1 MTCTNCNRLPCMC
14 QNDKA
19 VEKIAR
25 LRHKEREGSIT
36 WVPWADLTHRKQ
48 NYYLDRAE
56 ILLQAILSDPD
67 IPIIEYEP
75 DAELPKN
82 PYDLAENVGMV
93 DGRVANFHQQRSQ
106 GYKRCRQDML
116 KAGWVKEKN
125 RARVLVVGKYA
136 Y

>member
-1 MTCTNCNRLPCMC
+1 MV
-14 QNDKA
+14 NDKA
-19 VEKIAR
+19 VETIAAKIYADWGVSSGGWEAR
-25 LRHKEREGSIT
+25 TDREKEAWLHTAR
-36 WVPWADLTHRKQ
+36 
-48 NYYLDRAE
+48 
-56 ILLQAILSDPD
+56 AILSDPD

-116 KAGWVKEKN
+116 KAGWVKEK
-125 RARVLVVGKYA
+125 K
-136 Y
+136 